1 MRDLMNNITP
11 VNIIAPSAVT
21 SDNTAVVSSIVD
33 SLGYGSVTFVLLT
46 GSLADAD
53 ATFAVLVEHGDAANL
68 SDATAVPDELLV
80 GTEALAGF
88 IFSDDNKARKVG
100 YIGGKRYQRVTITPT
115 GNASAAYL
123 GAVAIL
129 GHPVNA
135 PTANPPV

>member
-11 VNIIAPSAVT
+11 VTIIPPGT
-21 SDNTAVVSSIVD
+21 TTNDNTAVVSSIVD

-53 ATFAVLVEHGDAANL
+53 ATFSVLVEHGDAANL
-68 SDATAVPDELLV
+68 SDAEAVPDDLLI

-88 IFSDDNKARKVG
+88 TYADDNKARKVG
-100 YIGGKRYQRVTITPT
+100 YAGGKRYQRVTITPA
-115 GNASAAYL
+115 GNASAANL

-129 GHPVNA
+129 GHPHNA

>member
-1 MRDLMNNITP
+1 MRDLLNNITP
-11 VNIIAPSAVT
+11 VNIIPPSAAT
-21 SDNTAVVSSIVD
+21 SDNTAVVSAVVD

-46 GSLADAD
+46 GTLADAD

-68 SDATAVPDELLV
+68 SDAVDVPDDLLV

-88 IFSDDNKARKVG
+88 TFADDGKARKVG
-100 YIGGKRYQRVTITPT
+100 YVGGKRYQRLTITPT
-115 GNASAAYL
+115 GNASAANL

-135 PTANPPV
+135 PTSNPPV